1 MFQDETLT
9 LSSCLLKIAFK
20 KWNSGKE
27 PIIALHGWLDNS
39 SSFDLIAPH
48 LDKNFSLYALDLT
61 GHGHSDH
68 LPLAADYTIA
78 CAVEHVLEFAKEM
91 NFEKFH
97 LVGHSM
103 GAGIATLVAAVIPD
117 AVKSLTLIEG
127 LGPLSVEEEKLPEK
141 LLHHFKI
148 KFRKL
153 LTEKPTY
160 TSKEEAASD
169 RTKKS
174 GLPHRASRIL
184 AERGLKKLENDRFT
198 WRTDSRLISPAAHP
212 LTERNVR
219 VFLKCITSPTLLIL
233 GSDSEL
239 KDYTSLK
246 SRLQIMKTC
255 EVLTL
260 EGGHHIH
267 MEKEEEVAR
276 LISKFIT
283 SHL

>member
-27 PIIALHGWLDNS
+27 PVIALHGWLDNS
-39 SSFDLIAPH
+39 SSFDLLAPH
-48 LDKNFSLYALDLT
+48 LDKKFSFYALDLT

-91 NFEKFH
+91 KFEKFH

-117 AVKSLTLIEG
+117 AIKSLTLIEG
-127 LGPLSVEEEKLPEK
+127 LGPLSEKEENLPEK

-153 LTEKPTY
+153 LIEKPTY
-160 TSKEEAASD
+160 TSKEEAAFD

-174 GLPHRASRIL
+174 GLPLRASRIL
-184 AERGLKKLENDRFT
+184 AERGLKKLENNRFT
-198 WRTDSRLISPAAHP
+198 WRTDSRLISPVAHP

-219 VFLKCITSPTLLIL
+219 VFLNCITSPTLLIL
-233 GSDSEL
+233 GNDSEL
-239 KDYTSLK
+239 KDYSSLK

-267 MEKEEEVAR
+267 MEREEEVAK
-276 LISKFIT
+276 LISKFM
-283 SHL
+283 SPHL